1 MNGTQLLRRSA
12 SIALSISLLAVTSC
26 GVEFNGLF
34 AGDGGV
40 DDDVVTGIDGAAT
53 DARFDARIDALPPD
67 GGSPDVTIEEAGRGD
82 VAIDTSSGNDGSSDG
97 RDAGGKADTESD
109 GTVVVDTR
117 SESSGDPDAKRD
129 QVSDVSGDTAEDG
142 TIDVTTEPRIDV
154 TNDPTVDT
162 AVDAVDGSTDA
173 SDGGPP
179 GSCDAGACSTFANI
193 SPNVTRTVEMGPTP
207 TMTGGTIVDGTYI
220 VTSIVHYNNDMSM
233 YSLSETSIISG
244 NMDAWIAST
253 NGGAPVR
260 YTTYF
265 TTPAP
270 NEIAFTFCCPAPGN
284 LTILYT
290 TDGTKLSHVDPANPN
305 RVITY
310 TRQ

>member
-12 SIALSISLLAVTSC
+12 SIALTISLLAVTSC

-34 AGDGGV
+34 TGDGGV
-40 DDDVVTGIDGAAT
+40 DDVATGMDVASA
-53 DARFDARIDALPPD
+53 DARVDAR
-67 GGSPDVTIEEAGRGD
+67 T
-82 VAIDTSSGNDGSSDG
+82 DGSSDG
-97 RDAGGKADTESD
+97 RAPDVVMEDGRADIATDAVSGGDSSSDARDVGGSADAGTDITVVDARSD
-109 GTVVVDTR
+109 GS
-117 SESSGDPDAKRD
+117 SEPDGNREDAK
-129 QVSDVSGDTAEDG
+129 DVSNDPEDDR
-142 TIDVTTEPRIDV
+142 TVDSTSEPRIDV
-154 TNDPTVDT
+154 TNDPTVDIGL
-162 AVDAVDGSTDA
+162 DAVADTSPDVT
-173 SDGGPP
+173 DGGPP
-179 GSCDAGACSTFANI
+179 GTCDAGACSTFANI

-207 TMTGGTIVDGTYI
+207 MMTGGTIVDGTYI
-220 VTSIVHYNNDMSM
+220 VTSIVHYNNDISM

-265 TTPAP
+265 TTASP
-270 NEIAFTFCCPAPGN
+270 NQMSFTFCCPAPAN

-290 TDGTKLSHVDPANPN
+290 SDGTTLAHVDPANPN